1 LAKYPNAGT
10 LFALNMQRVRREQ
23 EISQEKLA
31 ELAGLHRA
39 YISSAEHEG
48 RNVAID
54 NVEQIASVLKVEHYQ
69 LLVTTR
75 T

>member
-1 LAKYPNAGT
+1 LAKYPDART

-23 EISQEKLA
+23 GIPQEKLA
-31 ELAGLHRA
+31 QLAGLHRT

-48 RNVAID
+48 RNITID
-54 NVEQIASVLKVEHYQ
+54 NMEQIASVLKVEHYQ